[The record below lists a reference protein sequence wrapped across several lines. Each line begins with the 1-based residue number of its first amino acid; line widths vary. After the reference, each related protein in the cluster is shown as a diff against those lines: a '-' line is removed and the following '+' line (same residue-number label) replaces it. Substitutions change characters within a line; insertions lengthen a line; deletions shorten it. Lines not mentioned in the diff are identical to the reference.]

1 MSISSFTRNWG
12 REISIGALSGLMM
25 ALSFPPYP
33 TRVFSLFALV
43 PVFWYFIREEDA
55 GDKRSGYLK
64 RGFLICYIFGIVF
77 FGVLLHWV
85 ANVIPDS
92 NVTAR
97 WVLAPGVSLLA
108 LYLALYLGLFGLALA
123 YLIKRYG
130 RGALVAAP
138 ALYPLAE
145 LLRSSGELAFSWGL
159 LSGALVK
166 HPIAVQGLSIY
177 GSYGLSFFIV
187 LVNMLLAV
195 ALFSK
200 QSRIRLAC
208 LFLLVLVILFHMI
221 FGVTRI
227 RRYRDITGGIDREN
241 IAVVQPNV
249 GLDIKWKPEYKN
261 KIFKEIENLTA
272 EAAGR
277 GAELVIFP
285 ETSAP
290 VSISR
295 SANYRAWLQRIAAG
309 SGVDLL
315 IGFIDHTY
323 SEGEIRSYNGAGL
336 FNREGELEARYRKIN
351 LLPFGEKIPFSQY
364 FPVLKK
370 IKFGQ
375 ANFTSGKRKTIFRSD
390 AGDFGVLICYEST
403 FPGQSRE
410 YILNSA
416 VFLVNITNDG
426 WFNSQRGPIQHSET
440 AITRAVENGVY
451 MLRSANTGVSMYID
465 PAGRVVRK
473 LGLNEGGI
481 IYCGIKEPDGLTF
494 YTRHG
499 NLVFYALALVSLA
512 GAVLCRPVLA
522 RFRRRQL

>member
-12 REISIGALSGLMM
+12 SEISTGALSGLMM

-33 TRVFSLFALV
+33 TRIFSLFALV
-43 PVFWYFIREEDA
+43 PVFWYFLRREGA
-55 GDKRSGYLK
+55 GHRKSGILK
-64 RGFLICYIFGIVF
+64 RGFLVCYIFGVVF
-77 FGVLLHWV
+77 FGILLHWI

-97 WVLAPGVSLLA
+97 WVLAPGVSLLV
-108 LYLALYLGLFGLALA
+108 LYLALYPGLFGLALA

-130 RGALVAAP
+130 RGALAAAA
-138 ALYPLAE
+138 ALFPLAE
-145 LLRSSGELAFSWGL
+145 LLRSSGELGFSWGL

-166 HPIAVQGLSIY
+166 HPIAIQGLSIY
-177 GSYGLSFFIV
+177 GSYGLSFFII
-187 LVNMLLAV
+187 LVNVLLAAV
-195 ALFSK
+195 LFSK
-200 QSRIRLAC
+200 QARIRLTC
-208 LFLLVLVILFHMI
+208 LFLFVLVILSHI
-221 FGVTRI
+221 LFGSDRVG
-227 RRYRDITGGIDREN
+227 RYRDITRGIQRKN

-261 KIFKEIENLTA
+261 KIFREIEKLTA
-272 EAAGR
+272 EAAAN

-290 VSISR
+290 ISISR
-295 SANYRAWLQRIAAG
+295 SANYRAWLQMIPAG
-309 SGVDLL
+309 NGIELL

-323 SEGEIRSYNGAGL
+323 VEGDMKSYNGAGL
-336 FNREGELEARYRKIN
+336 FNSEGKLEARYHKVN

-364 FPVLKK
+364 FPVLAK
-370 IKFGQ
+370 IEFGQ
-375 ANFTSGKRKTIFRSD
+375 ANFTSGERKTIFNSE

-403 FPGQSRE
+403 FPDQSRE
-410 YILNSA
+410 YIMNGA
-416 VFLVNITNDG
+416 GFLVNITNDG

-440 AITRAVENGVY
+440 AIARAVENGIY

-465 PAGRVVRK
+465 PAGRVLRK
-473 LGLNEGGI
+473 LGLNEEGI

-499 NLVFYALALVSLA
+499 NLVFYVLAVLSLA
-512 GAVLCRPVLA
+512 GAVLHRPVLS
-522 RFRRRQL
+522 RFRRRQR

>member
-12 REISIGALSGLMM
+12 REISTGALSGIMA

-33 TRVFSLFALV
+33 ARVFSLFALV
-43 PVFWYFIREEDA
+43 PVFWYFLGEEGA
-55 GDKRSGYLK
+55 GNRKSGFLK
-64 RGFLICYIFGIVF
+64 RGFLVCYIFGVVF
-77 FGVLLHWV
+77 FGILLHWV

-97 WVLAPGVSLLA
+97 WVLAPGVSLLV
-108 LYLALYLGLFGLALA
+108 LYLALYPGLFGLALA
-123 YLIKRYG
+123 YLIRRYG
-130 RGALVAAP
+130 RGAVVAAP

-159 LSGALVK
+159 LSGALLK
-166 HPIAVQGLSIY
+166 YPIAVQGLSIY

-187 LVNMLLAV
+187 LVNLLLAV
-195 ALFSK
+195 VLFSK
-200 QSRIRLAC
+200 QARMRLAC
-208 LFLLVLVILFHMI
+208 LALLILVVLSHVM
-221 FGVTRI
+221 FGVARV
-227 RRYRDITGGIDREN
+227 RHYREVAGGIDRKN

-261 KIFKEIENLTA
+261 RIFREIEKLTA

-295 SANYRAWLQRIAAG
+295 SAGYRVWLERIAAG

-315 IGFIDHTY
+315 IGFIDHTH
-323 SEGEIRSYNGAGL
+323 GEDEIKSHNGAGL
-336 FNREGELEARYRKIN
+336 FNRQGKLEARYRKVN

-364 FPVLKK
+364 FPALKR

-375 ANFTSGKRKTIFRSD
+375 ANFTSGTRETIFSPE

-403 FPGQSRE
+403 FPAQSRD
-410 YILNSA
+410 YILNGA
-416 VFLVNITNDG
+416 GFLVNITNDG
-426 WFNSQRGPIQHSET
+426 WFNSQRGPIQHSES
-440 AITRAVENGVY
+440 AIMRAVENGVY

-465 PAGRVVRK
+465 PAGRVLKK
-473 LGLNEGGI
+473 LGLNEEGT
-481 IYCGIKEPDGLTF
+481 IYCGIKEPAGLTF

-499 NLVFYALALVSLA
+499 NLVFYVLAVLSLA
-512 GAVLCRPVLA
+512 GAILHRSALP
-522 RFRRRQL
+522 RSRRRE